1 MIIIIIIVTTTNIMS
16 EQKQNIYR
24 WLHYDCNPL
33 FAPQK
38 YSLSLA
44 FYSTRSWGR
53 TKITSFNR
61 NKSSERHIFI
71 RTPIGDTEYRWWC
84 SLCCIL
90 TFHNTCNVTIS
101 NIDKNMYI
109 IINNNTYTMYTNTR
123 SYDVYIYIV
132 LYVMRIT

>member
-1 MIIIIIIVTTTNIMS
+1 MS

-24 WLHYDCNPL
+24 WLHYDCNPI

-44 FYSTRSWGR
+44 FYSTRSWGK

-71 RTPIGDTEYRWWC
+71 RTRSAIP
-84 SLCCIL
+84 
-90 TFHNTCNVTIS
+90 
-101 NIDKNMYI
+101 NIVGGVACVAFLRFI
-109 IINNNTYTMYTNTR
+109 IRAT
-123 SYDVYIYIV
+123 
-132 LYVMRIT
+132 